1 MVHLLRKLSTLE
13 YKNIGVLGRIIP
25 MDMIILYSKRV
36 KIAVEFRLLMSR
48 F

>member
-25 MDMIILYSKRV
+25 MDMLYSKRV
-36 KIAVEFRLLMSR
+36 KIAVEFRLLMS
-48 F
+48 